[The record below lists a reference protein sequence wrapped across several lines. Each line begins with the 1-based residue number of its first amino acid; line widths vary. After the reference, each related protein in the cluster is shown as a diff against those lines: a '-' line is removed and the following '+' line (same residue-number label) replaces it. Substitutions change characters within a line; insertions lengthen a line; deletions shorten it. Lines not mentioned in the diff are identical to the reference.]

1 MQCASLGPQ
10 RLHCFAFGGVAAA
23 VYSEG
28 MRSSSFGRLLRSG
41 WGWGGGCAALA
52 GVISLGA
59 VELAP
64 PFSDHMVLQAHQ
76 PVPIWG
82 TAEPGQRVSV
92 EFAGQSHATQADG
105 EGRWRVELAPLDYA
119 PDHAPQTLL
128 VQGKRV
134 LRVKDVLVG
143 EVWLCAGQSNMRF
156 TLGHKVEPRGA
167 NDPLLFPAEL
177 GAAAHGRIRLLNV
190 SGGTPAGRK
199 WAVCSPDTARDFS
212 AIGYFFGQALLWA
225 RDVPVGL
232 IDLGRGGASIRTF
245 LPAEA
250 IESRPEFARAFR
262 EETRPGYRNGGVFSA
277 EVRWL
282 APFALRGVLWYQGES
297 DVARAGIYPALLQTL
312 LASWRETFAAP
323 ELPFLIVQLAPYERR
338 RTDPPRARTG
348 VGWAELRAAQAWVT
362 EHVPHTA
369 LAVIADL
376 GERLDI
382 HPRAKQPVGERL
394 AALARGVVYGEEI
407 AAQAPRWRS
416 SRVRGGEV
424 ELTFDRVGA
433 GLELR
438 SGGEGGFA
446 VAIGGGEFQPV
457 PGRVIPP
464 DTVVLTLPAGKAGE
478 VEVRYG
484 WQDYF
489 EPVLFSRDGLPAGPF
504 RTDARPLTR
513 GGAGD

>member
-1 MQCASLGPQ
+1 MF
-10 RLHCFAFGGVAAA
+10 RF
-23 VYSEG
+23 
-28 MRSSSFGRLLRSG
+28 
-41 WGWGGGCAALA
+41 GWGGVGGWAAGA

-82 TAEPGQRVSV
+82 TAEPGQQVKV
-92 EFAGQSHATQADG
+92 DFAGQTHMAQSDG
-105 EGRWRVELAPLDYA
+105 EGRWQVELAPLDYA

-128 VQGKRV
+128 VEGERAV
-134 LRVKDVLVG
+134 RVKDVLVG

-156 TLGHKVEPRGA
+156 TLGRKVEPRGA
-167 NDPLLFPAEL
+167 SDPLLFPTEL
-177 GAAAHGRIRLLNV
+177 AAADLGRIRLLNV
-190 SGGTPAGRK
+190 SGGTPADRK
-199 WAVCSPDTARDFS
+199 WAVCSPDTAREFS
-212 AIGYFFGQALLWA
+212 AIGYFFGRALRRA

-250 IESRPEFARAFR
+250 IESRPEWARAFR
-262 EETRPGYRNGGVFSA
+262 EETRPGYRNGGVFSG

-297 DVARAGIYPALLQTL
+297 DVARAGIYPGLLQIL

-323 ELPFLIVQLAPYERR
+323 ELPFLIVQLAAYEGRR
-338 RTDPPRARTG
+338 ADPPRSSPD
-348 VGWAELRAAQAWVT
+348 VGRAELRAAQAWVT

-376 GERLDI
+376 GERWDI

-394 AALARGVVYGEEI
+394 AALAREVVYGEKI
-407 AAQAPRWRS
+407 AAQAPRRRS

-438 SGGEGGFA
+438 PGGEGGFA
-446 VAIGGGEFQPV
+446 VAVGGGEFQPV
-457 PGRVIPP
+457 PGRVIAP
-464 DTVVLTLPAGKAGE
+464 DTVALTLPDGWAGE

-489 EPVLFSRDGLPAGPF
+489 EPVLFSREGLPAEPF

-513 GGAGD
+513 GEAGAEGGDLRPEI